1 MDPIPFQMNLIP
13 FLNYFLLILFYP
25 AGVFVADQPSVSCN
39 GSSGGLRVWSLRR
52 TTGCPLSSPGP
63 CQEPHGACHPLTAC
77 LCLQTSATPHR
88 PEVETSQHRSVS
100 NFILTPPFL
109 SLSSSRPSPKL
120 VLIALQLC
128 RIALPL
134 MTVADCSLVIV
145 PPHPSL
151 PPSKNSGLAADI
163 IELLLA
169 KLAEYIVPDASQ
181 MVPKQS
187 VNGKLA
193 PSETEGHVTRK
204 MEEEFD
210 ESGQA
215 SVYVYKRENE
225 SAAEILQPLISQDSR
240 QFR

>member
-1 MDPIPFQMNLIP
+1 M
-13 FLNYFLLILFYP
+13 
-25 AGVFVADQPSVSCN
+25 
-39 GSSGGLRVWSLRR
+39 
-52 TTGCPLSSPGP
+52 
-63 CQEPHGACHPLTAC
+63 
-77 LCLQTSATPHR
+77 
-88 PEVETSQHRSVS
+88 
-100 NFILTPPFL
+100 
-109 SLSSSRPSPKL
+109 
-120 VLIALQLC
+120 LIALQLC

-134 MTVADCSLVIV
+134 MTVADCSQVIV

-163 IELLLA
+163 VELLLA

-187 VNGKLA
+187 VSGKLA

-210 ESGQA
+210 ESGHA